1 MFDYSN
7 TQAHQQGGRKTMRH
21 VKIKDG
27 KGYKKVVHYKNGRKI
42 GTAKKPLKSAEVA
55 MIRLGKFIPG
65 LFSDCKCEK
74 KTKTRKTRKS
84 STKSSK

>member
-7 TQAHQQGGRKTMRH
+7 MQTKQHGGRKTVRH

-27 KGYKKVVHYKNGRKI
+27 KGYKKVVQYKNGRKT
-42 GTAKKPLKSAEVA
+42 GTAKKPLKSAEIT

-65 LFSDCKCEK
+65 LFSDCKCET
-74 KTKTRKTRKS
+74 KTKTRKTKRLTT
-84 STKSSK
+84 TK